1 MAKDPEKILIATLL
15 PPSIKHKTIFDTF
28 DQLEEGE
35 SFILRNDHDPKPLHY
50 QLSATKGDIFTWD
63 YLQQGPDV
71 FEIRIG
77 KKTPVEKNEETEGGE
92 KVLDGICL
100 DPAVKFQTIMKTFND
115 LKEGEGFILKN
126 DHDPKPLYYHL
137 SGEHGDIFTWDYLQE
152 GPEVFKIRIAKKIL
166 THHESIKHDFTEGPK
181 EFHDHILFDKNT
193 PETARTIVAKDH
205 RKARV
210 FRKHGLDYAWRGDRP
225 LSEVCKDGSIT
236 ESVLRKEL
244 IMAEE
249 DFSAAVPSMDYYHWD
264 MAFLADYVL
273 QTHHRYVRDNAQRI
287 SEIAEE
293 VGRKHGKDYP
303 ELAELEK
310 SVPPM
315 IDDFILHM
323 SKEENVLFPAI
334 KHMLGLLQKEEKQT
348 GPGGDIA
355 RGIARM
361 EAEHDETRAYLQR
374 FREITHG
381 YQLPDGACEAHK
393 QLYRDLQLFENDTW
407 LHVHLENNILFPKTI
422 ILERRISGK

>member
-1 MAKDPEKILIATLL
+1 MTATSEKILIATLL
-15 PPSIKHKTIFDTF
+15 PPAIKHKTIFDTF

-35 SFILRNDHDPKPLHY
+35 SFVLRNDHDPKPLYY
-50 QLSATKGDIFTWD
+50 QLSTMKGDIFTWE

-77 KKTPVEKNEETEGGE
+77 KKEAKDKEVELRSSE

-115 LKEGEGFILKN
+115 LKPGEGFILKN

-137 SGEHGDIFTWDYLQE
+137 SGEHGDTFTWDYLQE
-152 GPEVFKIRIAKKIL
+152 GPDIFQIRITKKAL
-166 THHESIKHDFTEGPK
+166 ANSQSSQQESTSGSK
-181 EFHDHILFDKNT
+181 EFHDHILFDDEI
-193 PETARTIVAKDH
+193 PETARTIAAKDY
-205 RKARV
+205 RKTKV
-210 FRKHGLDYAWRGDRP
+210 FRKHGLDYAWKGDRL
-225 LSEVCKDGSIT
+225 LSELCNGSNICET
-236 ESVLRKEL
+236 ELRKEL
-244 IMAEE
+244 IAAEE
-249 DFSAAVPSMDYYHWD
+249 DFSTVIPSMDYYHWD

-287 SEIAEE
+287 SEVAEE
-293 VGRKHGKDYP
+293 VGKKHGTEYP
-303 ELAELEK
+303 ELTELK
-310 SVPPM
+310 RSVRPM
-315 IDDFILHM
+315 IEDFIVHM

-334 KHMLGLLQKEEKQT
+334 KHMLGLLQKGEKQT

-355 RGIARM
+355 RGIAKM
-361 EAEHDETRAYLQR
+361 EAEHDETRIYLQR

-381 YQLPDGACEAHK
+381 YQVPEEACEAHR
-393 QLYRDLQLFENDTW
+393 QLYRNLQQFENDTW

-422 ILERRISGK
+422 ILERMITE